1 MATRW
6 GAEVLGLG
14 SITGSIEEGKAADLV
29 IANLNKPHL
38 IPMYNIYSHIVYSM
52 RPSDVDMVMVDGKVV
67 VNDGKLT
74 TADESEILHKARK
87 WSEKISTSPS
97 VPQWPY

>member
-1 MATRW
+1 
-6 GAEVLGLG
+6 
-14 SITGSIEEGKAADLV
+14 
-29 IANLNKPHL
+29 
-38 IPMYNIYSHIVYSM
+38 
-52 RPSDVDMVMVDGKVV
+52 MVMVDGKVV

>member
-14 SITGSIEEGKAADLV
+14 GVTGSIEEGKAADLV

-38 IPMYNIYSHIVYSM
+38 TPLYNIYSHIIYSM
-52 RPSDVDMVMVDGKVV
+52 RPSDIEVVMVDGRVV
-67 VNDGKLT
+67 VNDGNLM
-74 TADESEILHKARK
+74 TADESEILHKAKK
-87 WSEKISTSPS
+87 WCERIRGLDEKI
-97 VPQWPY
+97 